1 MPLVLYSCM
10 EKSGGSAMEAL
21 DRTFAKVSSLL
32 IVIGRNCTMEILGD
46 RDPLFEKTSVHGVL
60 AMVRW

>member
-1 MPLVLYSCM
+1 
-10 EKSGGSAMEAL
+10 MEAL